1 MRSSLI
7 HLKTKTERIMNMNM
21 AEFDMYM
28 ELESTQMYL
37 KGIKAL
43 TDRLADSP
51 INGDPTLTMDLIAQ
65 LIEKRIDRI
74 DKVLGSVA
82 KK

>member
-7 HLKTKTERIMNMNM
+7 HLKTKNERIMNM
-21 AEFDMYM
+21 AEFDMYL
-28 ELESTQMYL
+28 ELESVQMYL
-37 KGIKAL
+37 KGIKTLA
-43 TDRLADSP
+43 DRLADSP

-65 LIEKRIDRI
+65 LIDKRIERI
-74 DKVLGSVA
+74 DEVLGAFA